1 MRARIPHFYSVR
13 ILRSRFNL
21 VHRKTRRTE
30 HERVGKTPIHLR
42 CEKYPHGTNRSSSL
56 LRQKGT
62 PRNRAPL
69 CITSCWKAASKAKV
83 LPCSGTET
91 LKGYYYVQF
100 WINFISGGILV
111 YSKRFGLYQ
120 KINMVL
126 LLEERYWY
134 NSHKLLDILGECTR
148 HFSQKRGAGRQVG
161 EGWTSGSI
169 AAARPPSISK

>member
-1 MRARIPHFYSVR
+1 MGWQYTIPSSSMVFTKRAFQSAPLTQNDSYGALSFQIRARIPHFYSVR

-69 CITSCWKAASKAKV
+69 CILSLNFTSF
-83 LPCSGTET
+83 LTFIRILLFPCF
-91 LKGYYYVQF
+91 QF
-100 WINFISGGILV
+100 LSPF
-111 YSKRFGLYQ
+111 F
-120 KINMVL
+120 
-126 LLEERYWY
+126 
-134 NSHKLLDILGECTR
+134 
-148 HFSQKRGAGRQVG
+148 AGV
-161 EGWTSGSI
+161 
-169 AAARPPSISK
+169 